1 MAITEIRPAALDSAG
16 LGSARGRI
24 WKSLRSN
31 PLGLAGGIMLALV
44 ILVALFAPLIAP
56 YDPAQVHFNT
66 PFQKPGTV
74 GFLLGTDDLGRD
86 IFSRL
91 VFGIR
96 ASLIVGVLSVLLSV
110 LVGAPLGLLAGYWK
124 WLDAIISRLTDV
136 TLAFPFLIIAV
147 GLVAISGPSLTNAA
161 LALGIAHI
169 PAMIRVVRGE
179 TLRIKESD
187 FVLAAKTM
195 DASGG
200 RIIFRHVLPNT
211 ASALIVQATVIM
223 PVAVIGEALLSFLGL
238 GIQPPAPSLG
248 IMLSD
253 AQQYIFRSPTAAI
266 IPGIGIAVI
275 CLAFNLFGDALR
287 DALDPTASSRK

>member
-1 MAITEIRPAALDSAG
+1 MAITEIRPVALDSAG
-16 LGSARGRI
+16 LGSSRGRI
-24 WKSLRSN
+24 WTSLRRN

-44 ILVALFAPLIAP
+44 LLMALFAPLIAP

-124 WLDAIISRLTDV
+124 WLDVIISRLTDV

-147 GLVAISGPSLTNAA
+147 GLVAISGPSLGNAA
-161 LALGIAHI
+161 IALGIAHL
-169 PAMIRVVRGE
+169 PARPAQHRLGPDRAGHRDHAGRRHRGGPA
-179 TLRIKESD
+179 
-187 FVLAAKTM
+187 VL
-195 DASGG
+195 
-200 RIIFRHVLPNT
+200 F
-211 ASALIVQATVIM
+211 
-223 PVAVIGEALLSFLGL
+223 GL
-238 GIQPPAPSLG
+238 GNPAALTQPG
-248 IMLSD
+248 HH
-253 AQQYIFRSPTAAI
+253 
-266 IPGIGIAVI
+266 
-275 CLAFNLFGDALR
+275 ALR
-287 DALDPTASSRK
+287 RPAVHLPF